1 VARTPRSA
9 LPDGI
14 YHVFSRGVGGAN
26 LFGDNDDR
34 RLFLNLLSRVIAR
47 WEWDCYAFCLM
58 DTHYHVVLETPRVM
72 LSLGAH
78 YLTGRYAKAFN
89 ARYTRYGHLFADRFG
104 VRVVEDEQ
112 YLTEVCSYVVNNPVR
127 AGLCATAADWPW
139 SACCYGLDI

>member
-26 LFGDNDDR
+26 LFGDDDDR

-78 YLTGRYAKAFN
+78 YLNGRYAKAFN
-89 ARYTRYGHLFADRFG
+89 ARYTPTAISSPIASEFASSR
-104 VRVVEDEQ
+104 
-112 YLTEVCSYVVNNPVR
+112 TSS
-127 AGLCATAADWPW
+127 T
-139 SACCYGLDI
+139 